1 MAWQTP
7 KTDWIGYSVDGEYF
21 GDKFNASDYQRIKGN
36 LEELKALADTMWPPI
51 TLNIPNV
58 TAASFGYASYINALE
73 RSLDAFAAGTFDPG
87 IPPRKTWQGN
97 GYAPNAED
105 LNRIEKSCLDFYEIL
120 QAQKQ
125 ALPRLAFT
133 LGGVQ
138 F

>member
-1 MAWQTP
+1 MAWQPP

-87 IPPRKTWQGN
+87 IQARKTWYGN
-97 GYAPNAED
+97 AAGPLAED
-105 LNRIEKSCLDFYEIL
+105 LNRIESSCLQLYKTL
-120 QAQKQ
+120 TGQAEC
-125 ALPRLAFT
+125 LPRLAIT